1 MDILFVSGNLCNG
14 GAQRVIS
21 VVASSLAEKGHN
33 VSLLLFSRN
42 EKEYPISEKVK
53 ITSIGNSF
61 EEYSKVSSLGRIKFF
76 RKYLKELKPQV
87 AIGFLEGGY
96 ALYLSSF
103 GMKFSKVASARIDP
117 QILMK
122 QKGFRAKINRLWFKA
137 ADALVLQTE
146 SQKRHLPSKMLKKSV
161 VIANPVS
168 DKAMSVQKQSY
179 NVCRNFVMAGRLD
192 EQKNYPMVFRAVRS
206 VKEKY
211 PDIHI
216 DIFGKGGEYDNLIIQ
231 ISEMQIEDNVTLRG
245 WSQNTIEEY
254 SNHDAYILSSDCEG
268 MPNALMEAMAVGLP
282 CISTD
287 CDTGP
292 ADLIEDGKSGY
303 LIPVNDDKML
313 AKRMIKLIEM
323 TSDERAELGKNARK
337 TLSENFN
344 SEAIAQKWEDL
355 ILKLK
360 G

>member
-61 EEYSKVSSLGRIKFF
+61 EEYGKVSSLGRIKFF
-76 RKYLKELKPQV
+76 RKYLKELEPQV

-103 GMKFSKVASARIDP
+103 GMRFPKVASARIDP

-146 SQKRHLPSKMLKKSV
+146 TQRRHLPSKMLKKSI

-168 DKAMSVQKQSY
+168 DKALSVHKQSY
-179 NVCRNFVMAGRLD
+179 DICRNFVMAGRLD
-192 EQKNYPMVFRAVRS
+192 DQKNYPMVFRAVRI

-216 DIFGKGGEYDNLIIQ
+216 DIFGKGGEYDSLIMQ
-231 ISEMQIEDNVTLRG
+231 IREMQIEDNVTLRG
-245 WSQNTIEEY
+245 WSQDTIEEY
-254 SNHDAYILSSDCEG
+254 LNHDAYILSSDYEG

-282 CISTD
+282 CIATD

-292 ADLIEDGKSGY
+292 SDLIEDGESGY
-303 LIPVNDDKML
+303 LIPVNDDKIL
-313 AKRMIKLIEM
+313 ANRMIKLIEM
-323 TSDERAELGKNARK
+323 TSDEREKLGRHARK